1 MSMSMNVHKE
11 LPSAQKM
18 QLALIHLVH
27 TSAAATMV
35 IMEMASLV
43 MVSNYFVLTLFYL
56 LNLISDYFI
65 SYVFTGVSV
74 SSSGFNYLSFELSIV
89 PQKCQRLTFLEL
101 QTYGLLTKCEVK
113 MAGYWPSSFFACLWT
128 EKKGRSINSQKKNEA
143 NIQPSWPNK
152 LGQ

>member
-74 SSSGFNYLSFELSIV
+74 SSSGFNYLSLINVVCNSRNISLWHFCGTTDNSNGSYLS
-89 PQKCQRLTFLEL
+89 QRMKQCL
-101 QTYGLLTKCEVK
+101 QCMNVTDEVIRNQIK
-113 MAGYWPSSFFACLWT
+113 YM
-128 EKKGRSINSQKKNEA
+128 
-143 NIQPSWPNK
+143 
-152 LGQ
+152 